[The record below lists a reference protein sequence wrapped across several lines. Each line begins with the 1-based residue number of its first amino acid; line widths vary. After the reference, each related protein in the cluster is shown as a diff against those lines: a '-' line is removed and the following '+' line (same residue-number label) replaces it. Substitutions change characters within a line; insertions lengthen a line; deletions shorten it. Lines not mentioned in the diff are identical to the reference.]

1 MKLLSAVIPA
11 ILANDSKRLITIQD
25 ISSHFL
31 FTEYD
36 IGENHGIQS
45 TSYKSLYRRR
55 FLKRRKLRLGI
66 YKYARIRVFQLLNNI
81 VLLESFIVFFRILN

>member
-1 MKLLSAVIPA
+1 MKFLSAVIPA

-55 FLKRRKLRLGI
+55 KFIQRNFYSKVFLSDFKLSILI
-66 YKYARIRVFQLLNNI
+66 KYHEAYTTVTT
-81 VLLESFIVFFRILN
+81 VLLL